1 MEHVIWPF
9 LQMRA
14 GYREQQKTRSIP
26 ALGAHGGPAVRNPPA
41 NAGDVD
47 SIPGSERSPG
57 EGNGNLGQDSCLGTP
72 MDRGACRDTVHGVV
86 KESTQQLNNN
96 TPPHSWKT
104 RALISHSSSQ
114 CQVLHVLGSISGH
127 TDRASWSLILHNL
140 HPRASVVLPF

>member
-57 EGNGNLGQDSCLGTP
+57 EGNSNPLQHSCLENS
-72 MDRGACRDTVHGVV
+72 MDGGAWWATVHGLA
-86 KESTQQLNNN
+86 KSWTQLSDF
-96 TPPHSWKT
+96 TF
-104 RALISHSSSQ
+104 SSFIFLKIFIYWAVPGLS
-114 CQVLHVLGSISGH
+114 CHMKV
-127 TDRASWSLILHNL
+127 
-140 HPRASVVLPF
+140 

>member
-57 EGNGNLGQDSCLGTP
+57 EGNSNPLQYSCLGNLT
-72 MDRGACRDTVHGVV
+72 DRGAWWAMLHVV
-86 KESTQQLNNN
+86 TKESE
-96 TPPHSWKT
+96 PS
-104 RALISHSSSQ
+104 
-114 CQVLHVLGSISGH
+114 
-127 TDRASWSLILHNL
+127 
-140 HPRASVVLPF
+140 